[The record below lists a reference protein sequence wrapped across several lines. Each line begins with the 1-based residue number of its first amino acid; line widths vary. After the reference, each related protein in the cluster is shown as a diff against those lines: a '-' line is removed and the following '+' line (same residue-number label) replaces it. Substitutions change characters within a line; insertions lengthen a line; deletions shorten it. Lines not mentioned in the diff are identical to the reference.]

1 MATSDDP
8 SLRSGPLSRACQLQN
23 QDEKFSFTP
32 VKVSAAPRLWDRKPS
47 NSFLGRSKSRKVWK
61 RFRSSFNSMRTL
73 QRLVA
78 ASHEDVD
85 DDLFAEI
92 NVSRNLGFV
101 RGVKRRCFGLE
112 DPESQSDSTVL
123 RGRSF
128 LETKWESEAAGR
140 RRKLPTNHDDFT
152 DFQTEPMDVDEE
164 EEEGHGVAD
173 EDEPRDAATSIAEQD
188 TDASFDSTPDTSMDS
203 ILLSANLRT
212 LHGKSVCARNDYDFE
227 IKATGEVAQ
236 PDSHLTSATDI
247 PSDAAVYTYM
257 TDDRQDLSV
266 RTADSTIPAEVT
278 TESLSVEQESTLVRS
293 ALRSSLGGE
302 DAELLNNFL
311 SKAKAA
317 RAAKAA
323 AMTVQDAAA
332 EQACQEVS
340 DVPTPQARRAL
351 EELDANSPSPSKVQ
365 LSPVKAS
372 DPADGPER
380 DDRARTLVDAEENE
394 NQAASPVRRS
404 SRNRAA
410 KVPPQTTT
418 PTLRTLT
425 LRRAKGT
432 EFVFLQRTEA
442 QELALATRRNT
453 RHNKGNAVMPKY
465 MLQALAEQSQ
475 NTDLD
480 VDDGKAARDPNRKR
494 TGAKKCVA
502 WNEERLVQ
510 YQGED
515 DSEGGERKRNDIA
528 DAGVKATVKGTDK
541 AKAAS
546 SRSLRSQ
553 TSVKTGDEV
562 AASTTAPATAA
573 PAPKARRVRRL
584 GGSKSN
590 SSPVAVT
597 GTKRASLLP
606 TPSTSNGV
614 EKRKKLIPKAPSLV
628 ATGTPVSKKMLP
640 RATSEDR
647 SSSDSTSGSSSRIKS
662 KNILKAHAGS
672 TPMPRRIRPRP

>member
-1 MATSDDP
+1 M
-8 SLRSGPLSRACQLQN
+8 
-23 QDEKFSFTP
+23 
-32 VKVSAAPRLWDRKPS
+32 
-47 NSFLGRSKSRKVWK
+47 
-61 RFRSSFNSMRTL
+61 
-73 QRLVA
+73 
-78 ASHEDVD
+78 
-85 DDLFAEI
+85 
-92 NVSRNLGFV
+92 
-101 RGVKRRCFGLE
+101 
-112 DPESQSDSTVL
+112 
-123 RGRSF
+123 
-128 LETKWESEAAGR
+128 
-140 RRKLPTNHDDFT
+140 
-152 DFQTEPMDVDEE
+152 DEE
-164 EEEGHGVAD
+164 EEESHGVAD

-188 TDASFDSTPDTSMDS
+188 TDASFDSTTDTSTDS
-203 ILLSANLRT
+203 VLLSANLRT
-212 LHGKSVCARNDYDFE
+212 LHGKSVSADHCARNDYAFE
-227 IKATGEVAQ
+227 IKATGEVVR

-323 AMTVQDAAA
+323 AMTIQDAAA

-372 DPADGPER
+372 DPADGPDR
-380 DDRARTLVDAEENE
+380 DDRARTLVDVEENE

-410 KVPPQTTT
+410 NVPPQTTT

-480 VDDGKAARDPNRKR
+480 VDDGKAARDPSRKR

-528 DAGVKATVKGTDK
+528 DAGVKATVKSTDK

-553 TSVKTGDEV
+553 TSVKTGGDE
-562 AASTTAPATAA
+562 ASTTAPATAA

-584 GGSKSN
+584 GGSKSD

-606 TPSTSNGV
+606 TPRTSNGV
-614 EKRKKLIPKAPSLV
+614 EKRKKLIPKAPSHV
-628 ATGTPVSKKMLP
+628 ATGTPVSKRMLP

>member
-1 MATSDDP
+1 
-8 SLRSGPLSRACQLQN
+8 LIIG
-23 QDEKFSFTP
+23 
-32 VKVSAAPRLWDRKPS
+32 
-47 NSFLGRSKSRKVWK
+47 
-61 RFRSSFNSMRTL
+61 
-73 QRLVA
+73 
-78 ASHEDVD
+78 
-85 DDLFAEI
+85 
-92 NVSRNLGFV
+92 
-101 RGVKRRCFGLE
+101 
-112 DPESQSDSTVL
+112 
-123 RGRSF
+123 
-128 LETKWESEAAGR
+128 
-140 RRKLPTNHDDFT
+140 KLPTNHADFT
-152 DFQTEPMDVDEE
+152 NFQTEPMDMDEE
-164 EEEGHGVAD
+164 EGGHGVAD
-173 EDEPRDAATSIAEQD
+173 EDEPLDAATSIAEQD
-188 TDASFDSTPDTSMDS
+188 TDASFDSTPDTSIDS
-203 ILLSANLRT
+203 VILSANLRR
-212 LHGKSVCARNDYDFE
+212 LHGKSVSADHCARNNYDFE

-236 PDSHLTSATDI
+236 LDSDLTSITNI
-247 PSDAAVYTYM
+247 PSDAAVDTYM
-257 TDDRQDLSV
+257 TNDRQDLSV
-266 RTADSTIPAEVT
+266 PAEVT
-278 TESLSVEQESTLVRS
+278 CESLSVQQESTLVRS

-317 RAAKAA
+317 RAARAA

-365 LSPVKAS
+365 LSPAKAS
-372 DPADGPER
+372 DPADEPDR
-380 DDRARTLVDAEENE
+380 DQARKHVDAEEDD
-394 NQAASPVRRS
+394 QAASPVRRS

-410 KVPPQTTT
+410 KGPPQTT
-418 PTLRTLT
+418 PSLRTLT

-465 MLQALAEQSQ
+465 MLQALAEKSQ
-475 NTDLD
+475 KTNLD
-480 VDDGKAARDPNRKR
+480 IDDGNARDPSRTR
-494 TGAKKCVA
+494 TGAKKYVS

-510 YQGED
+510 YQGENN
-515 DSEGGERKRNDIA
+515 SEGERKRNDVA
-528 DAGVKATVKGTDK
+528 DAGVKVTVKATDK
-541 AKAAS
+541 AKS
-546 SRSLRSQ
+546 TSGRSLRSQ
-553 TSVKTGDEV
+553 TAVKTGGDEV
-562 AASTTAPATAA
+562 AASTTAPSTAA

-590 SSPVAVT
+590 SSPVTAT
-597 GTKRASLLP
+597 STKRASLLP

-647 SSSDSTSGSSSRIKS
+647 SSSDSTSGSASQIKS

-672 TPMPRRIRPRP
+672 TPMPKRIRPRP

>member
-1 MATSDDP
+1 MAASHDP
-8 SLRSGPLSRACQLQN
+8 SLQPCPPSRACQLQN

-32 VKVSAAPRLWDRKPS
+32 VKAAAPPRLWDRKPS
-47 NSFLGRSKSRKVWK
+47 NAFLGRSKSRKVWK
-61 RFRSSFNSMRTL
+61 RFRSSFNSMKAL

-85 DDLFAEI
+85 EDLFTEI
-92 NVSRNLGFV
+92 NLSRNLGFV

-112 DPESQSDSTVL
+112 DPESQSDSRVL

-128 LETKWESEAAGR
+128 LETKWESEATGR
-140 RRKLPTNHDDFT
+140 RRKLPTNPADFT
-152 DFQTEPMDVDEE
+152 DLQMEPMNMDAEE
-164 EEEGHGVAD
+164 VGDHAVAD
-173 EDEPRDAATSIAEQD
+173 KDEPRDEATSSAEQD
-188 TDASFDSTPDTSMDS
+188 TDASFDSTPDTPTDS
-203 ILLSANLRT
+203 DLLSANLRT
-212 LHGKSVCARNDYDFE
+212 LHGKSVSADHCAGHYDFE
-227 IKATGEVAQ
+227 INATGEVAQ
-236 PDSHLTSATDI
+236 PDSALDI
-247 PSDAAVYTYM
+247 RVASLHTNIAPDAAVDTYM

-266 RTADSTIPAEVT
+266 WAESTVTAEVT
-278 TESLSVEQESTLVRS
+278 AEQGLSVQQESTLVRS
-293 ALRSSLGGE
+293 ALRSSLGAE

-323 AMTVQDAAA
+323 AMTVQDVAA
-332 EQACQEVS
+332 EPACQEVS

-372 DPADGPER
+372 DPAEGPDR
-380 DDRARTLVDAEENE
+380 DEQPRKSVDAREDE

-418 PTLRTLT
+418 PTLRTLS

-453 RHNKGNAVMPKY
+453 RHNKGDAVMPKY
-465 MLQALAEQSQ
+465 VLQALAEQSQ
-475 NTDLD
+475 NTNLD
-480 VDDGKAARDPNRKR
+480 VDDGKAADPGRKR
-494 TGAKKCVA
+494 TGAKKYVT

-510 YQGED
+510 YQGENN
-515 DSEGGERKRNDIA
+515 SEGGERKRNDVA
-528 DAGVKATVKGTDK
+528 LNPTVKGTDK
-541 AKAAS
+541 KKAAS
-546 SRSLRSQ
+546 NRSTRSQ
-553 TSVKTGDEV
+553 TAKTGGDEEV
-562 AASTTAPATAA
+562 AAPATA
-573 PAPKARRVRRL
+573 APKARRVRRL
-584 GGSKSN
+584 GGPKSN
-590 SSPVAVT
+590 SSPVAAT
-597 GTKRASLLP
+597 GTKKASLLP
-606 TPSTSNGV
+606 TLSTSNSV
-614 EKRKKLIPKAPSLV
+614 EQRKKLIPKPPSAV

-640 RATSEDR
+640 CANTDDK
-647 SSSDSTSGSSSRIKS
+647 SSSDSTSGSAPRMRP

>member
-8 SLRSGPLSRACQLQN
+8 SLQSGPLSRACQLQN

-32 VKVSAAPRLWDRKPS
+32 VKASAAPRLWDRKPS
-47 NSFLGRSKSRKVWK
+47 NAFLGRSKSRKVWK
-61 RFRSSFNSMRTL
+61 RFRSSFNSMKTL

-112 DPESQSDSTVL
+112 DPGSQSDSTVL

-140 RRKLPTNHDDFT
+140 RRKLPTSHDDFT
-152 DFQTEPMDVDEE
+152 NFQTEPMDMDE

-188 TDASFDSTPDTSMDS
+188 TDASFDSTPDTSTDS
-203 ILLSANLRT
+203 VLLSANLRT
-212 LHGKSVCARNDYDFE
+212 LHGKFVSADNCARNDYDFE

-236 PDSHLTSATDI
+236 PDSDLISATDI
-247 PSDAAVYTYM
+247 PSDAAVDTYM

-266 RTADSTIPAEVT
+266 PAEVT
-278 TESLSVEQESTLVRS
+278 SESLSVQQESTLVRS

-317 RAAKAA
+317 RAARAA

-332 EQACQEVS
+332 EQACLEVS
-340 DVPTPQARRAL
+340 DAPTPQARRAL

-372 DPADGPER
+372 DPADEPVR
-380 DDRARTLVDAEENE
+380 NDQARKHVDAEEDE

-410 KVPPQTTT
+410 KGQPQTT

-465 MLQALAEQSQ
+465 MLQALAEKSQ
-475 NTDLD
+475 NANLD
-480 VDDGKAARDPNRKR
+480 VDDGNARDPSRKR
-494 TGAKKCVA
+494 TEAKKYVS

-515 DSEGGERKRNDIA
+515 NSEGERKRNDVA
-528 DAGVKATVKGTDK
+528 DAGVKATVKATDK

-553 TSVKTGDEV
+553 TAVKTGGDEV
-562 AASTTAPATAA
+562 AAPTTAPATAA
-573 PAPKARRVRRL
+573 SAPKARRVRRL
-584 GGSKSN
+584 GGSKSH

-597 GTKRASLLP
+597 DTKRASLLP
-606 TPSTSNGV
+606 TPSSSSGV

-647 SSSDSTSGSSSRIKS
+647 SSSDSTSGSASRIKS

-672 TPMPRRIRPRP
+672 TPMPRRIRTRP